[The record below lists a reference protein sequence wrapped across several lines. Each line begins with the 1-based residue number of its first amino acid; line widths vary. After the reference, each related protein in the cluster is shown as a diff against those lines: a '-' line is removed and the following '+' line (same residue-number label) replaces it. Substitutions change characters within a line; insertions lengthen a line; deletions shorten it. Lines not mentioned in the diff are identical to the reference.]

1 MSPRSSVTMQKHVML
16 LNMISLWII
25 YSIFA
30 RIHPLEQLR
39 SQFKAVGLIE
49 NEMARLKGPSV
60 RSSDFH
66 PTHGAGSGSAD
77 VFVNVSFQDNCAAIK
92 GVVTYDAIMSHWL
105 QSRICTLL
113 FYSEKSCALFAIVP
127 RLPFVSADLP
137 SSSNWHNH
145 WLDISLRTFH
155 RNIFPLSIT
164 TQTLRPM
171 HHRANHSVQW
181 SSQMDLGCC
190 EWFQVSGKA
199 PGVCWV
205 TTKSG
210 VCRAVLGCSLMLADL
225 GGQQRFV
232 QFNRIIPRIK
242 TEIPASKESSE
253 AAVPCVQGRIFAD
266 GVDKKV
272 TWDVLCLAL
281 NLGIK
286 YLLPAHPALNIAQYR
301 EPLTHTRHS
310 PKYIEGFFLPSRI
323 WNHQIYLLFLSPSA
337 EFRASQQSR
346 WLELEHRQHQVHT
359 NCRNDHI
366 RAAKS
371 PGVTEMS
378 PGSAPD
384 DIPAP
389 CYQHQPAL
397 CSHTS
402 SLNLHW
408 SLSCSQLGQKHARRR
423 KSVKNT
429 L

>member
-1 MSPRSSVTMQKHVML
+1 MWRLLLLWWLGASHAECHQLVSVKEYFQPRKYYPGKYRVRMSPWSSVTMQKHVML

-105 QSRICTLL
+105 QSRIYTLL
-113 FYSEKSCALFAIVP
+113 FYSEKCYALFAIVP

-190 EWFQVSGKA
+190 ERFQVSGKA
-199 PGVCWV
+199 LAVCWV

-210 VCRAVLGCSLMLADL
+210 VCWAGLLTDVGRSWRATAFCP
-225 GGQQRFV
+225 
-232 QFNRIIPRIK
+232 I
-242 TEIPASKESSE
+242 
-253 AAVPCVQGRIFAD
+253 
-266 GVDKKV
+266 
-272 TWDVLCLAL
+272 
-281 NLGIK
+281 
-286 YLLPAHPALNIAQYR
+286 
-301 EPLTHTRHS
+301 
-310 PKYIEGFFLPSRI
+310 
-323 WNHQIYLLFLSPSA
+323 
-337 EFRASQQSR
+337 QS
-346 WLELEHRQHQVHT
+346 
-359 NCRNDHI
+359 DY
-366 RAAKS
+366 
-371 PGVTEMS
+371 P
-378 PGSAPD
+378 PD
-384 DIPAP
+384 
-389 CYQHQPAL
+389 
-397 CSHTS
+397 
-402 SLNLHW
+402 
-408 SLSCSQLGQKHARRR
+408 
-423 KSVKNT
+423 
-429 L
+429 